1 MDDELKYTEDNH
13 PVFSID
19 LNNFVGIVPIRELED
34 NEEIDDICKVMDERT
49 GIWHI
54 GFIIKKWDTASL
66 FTIEWI
72 GSKSAQSA
80 QESVLDILNKEI
92 EYLTGGDEMKSM
104 NESVT
109 DSSIVTVLKK
119 IKKKLE

>member
-1 MDDELKYTEDNH
+1 MDDELKYTEDKH

-80 QESVLDILNKEI
+80 QDILNNTI
-92 EYLTGGDEMKSM
+92 DEYSGGKGNEVIVGIGQIKDKRTG
-104 NESVT
+104 
-109 DSSIVTVLKK
+109 I
-119 IKKKLE
+119 